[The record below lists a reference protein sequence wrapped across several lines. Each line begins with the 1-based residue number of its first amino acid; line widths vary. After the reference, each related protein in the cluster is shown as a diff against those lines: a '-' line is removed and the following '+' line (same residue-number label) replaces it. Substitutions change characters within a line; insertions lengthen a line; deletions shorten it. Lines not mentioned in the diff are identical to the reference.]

1 MRFGVIGAGVIGRL
15 RAQTIIQ
22 HSKCQLVGVVD
33 PDADAATRA
42 TKGSSAVAFETIE
55 QLLDSQALDAVIVS
69 SPLPA
74 HDDAVLA
81 SLARETH
88 VLCEKPLSNTV
99 DGCRRMVDAAQTSGR
114 TLATGFNH
122 RFYPAIKFVKQVLD
136 AGDIGA
142 INHARAFA
150 AHDGLHNFK
159 ADWQFRAPESGGGAM
174 MDVGIHVTDLV
185 RYLVGEIAEVY
196 GVASEK
202 VWQVPGSEDNAI
214 AVFKTTTGIPVS
226 YQATWTEWRGYKF
239 YLDVYGDRGMVRGY
253 YAPMSNLLVT
263 RGQNGQLRKTRRVYP
278 SIMVRE
284 KLRSWESTALASF
297 EDELEQF
304 LCMID
309 GSPANCA
316 DGVAGLRAIEIA
328 RAVQESTE
336 SGQVVTMPVG
346 QGVA

>member
-22 HSKCQLVGVVD
+22 HSQCQLVCVVY

-284 KLRSWESTALASF
+284 KLRS
-297 EDELEQF
+297 
-304 LCMID
+304 